1 MRICQKSQETQP
13 EIQYIP
19 YRMKLVSTMSSPVRV
34 GVVGWSSSVAAAVAR
49 GAVGLRF
56 LLRFGSV

>member
-1 MRICQKSQETQP
+1 MLNYSKVANNCIYSVVENDD
-13 EIQYIP
+13 YFS
-19 YRMKLVSTMSSPVRV
+19 LLLSSPVRV
-34 GVVGWSSSVAAAVAR
+34 GVVGRSSSVAAAVAR

>member
-1 MRICQKSQETQP
+1 MTKPPFVITHKAVITRVGMLHFTSQ
-13 EIQYIP
+13 
-19 YRMKLVSTMSSPVRV
+19 LSSPVRV
-34 GVVGWSSSVAAAVAR
+34 GVVGRSSSVAAAVAR